1 MNTETLFEEAIKL
14 SDHKQ
19 LGRSIRLLL
28 DEWVYFFILDKP
40 GSNTSVSNDSVTY
53 IITTGKDNPIII
65 PCIDDGEDTLGVLY
79 FTEELAIKMAEFD
92 CKVGKM
98 KCRKALEMMMSTSD
112 ITAVVLQ
119 STNQYNVRMYNED
132 IDRFLSK

>member
-1 MNTETLFEEAIKL
+1 MTTEALFEQAIEL

-28 DEWVYFFILDKP
+28 DEWVYFFILDTP
-40 GSNTSVSNDSVTY
+40 DSNTPVSTDNVTY
-53 IITTGKDNPIII
+53 IITTGKDNPINI
-65 PCIDDGEDTLGVLY
+65 PCIGDGKDWLGVLY
-79 FTEELAIKMAEFD
+79 FTKELAIKMAEFD
-92 CKVGKM
+92 CKVAKM
-98 KCRKALEMMMSTSD
+98 KCRKALEMMRNNSD

-132 IDRFLSK
+132 IDRFLS